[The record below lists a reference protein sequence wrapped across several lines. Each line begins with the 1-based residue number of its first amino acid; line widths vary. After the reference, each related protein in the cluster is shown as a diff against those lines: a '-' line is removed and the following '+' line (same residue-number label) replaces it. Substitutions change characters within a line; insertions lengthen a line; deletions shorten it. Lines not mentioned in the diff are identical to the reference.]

1 MKTIVALFLA
11 CFTTALFGQ
20 GPPIQRNDFT
30 TNGNPSARGVVT
42 NIVNGISALATN
54 YPQSFSIDFAGMGN
68 GVPGAAGFVDYRNRN
83 WNILGV
89 LSNDTRITNGYL
101 EADMSLPSGRT
112 AVYLYPSNGIPFPVT
127 EIGIEYEHVWTNANT
142 GFLAAM
148 NMSLSTNP
156 MAVAG
161 EINWSVG
168 FHITIAFQTITVD
181 LLTNGLGSSVTLGTF
196 NVDNG
201 FQISNF
207 GQRKHL
213 RLIFPGNNTIQ
224 CVGDG
229 FWGSITNS
237 RIEQFRATGT
247 NKTYAYWEW
256 GNFSGSSVPF
266 YTFRTYSVWAN
277 NQLEYEGGTPLPL
290 YYGRNANNYLSRSNT
305 TANLGI
311 ISPTL
316 DAITEFQFYA
326 GYATPVFKANS
337 SGFFPIAAGVTGT
350 STGMIGQFKF
360 VKPLAATASRV
371 LMNGADGIATNVTSA
386 TPSTTYLHPD
396 GTEGSPSGSGI
407 PVLDGTGTNLSAS
420 YFTGVTNSPLV
431 ARGTNGVPMWWVLTN
446 RLGVVGTAQGTSTV
460 NSAQQI
466 YDPGTG
472 RFQIL
477 VSNNAPVLTILGGV
491 SVGIGTTNPA
501 GVGLDVPGTIWTGT
515 VQPTNANVINTITGA
530 TVNATSGNFTGTA
543 TGATLRATSGQI
555 TGTSTQGIM
564 QATTANVSGT
574 VTGATVT
581 AASGNFSG
589 TITGATL
596 NVTTGNHTGTS
607 TGATVQATTLIA
619 DRAITHGRTNATGTA
634 VTADWNG
641 PRRLRLDL
649 SGTTTISFTNCPAAN
664 GNWAEFILELYATTT
679 VPATTIANVDSRA
692 INFGKRGLQ
701 LVNGETNF
709 VQIIFDGTNFIG
721 SCWQDLTT
729 GSGPYMLQTQAVFT
743 AATTL
748 SGIAETNTT
757 LAGVG
762 GANTNFTGQAN
773 DAVVYIDAGTTN
785 VNFVAIMPGAVG
797 LTYTPCYILSNLT
810 TTARQ
815 FSFSSVTNQLFPLQQ
830 YDGITL
836 PITITNKHRAI
847 LSVMITSTQ
856 TFWALKQCTN
866 GF

>member
-11 CFTTALFGQ
+11 CFATALFGQ

-30 TNGNPSARGVVT
+30 TNANPSARGVVT

-112 AVYLYPSNGIPFPVT
+112 AAYLYPSNGIPFPVT

-181 LLTNGLGSSVTLGTF
+181 LLTNGLGSSVNLGTF

-290 YYGRNANNYLSRSNT
+290 DYGRNANNYLSRSNT
-305 TANLGI
+305 TVNLGI
-311 ISPTL
+311 ISPTV

-337 SGFFPIAAGVTGT
+337 SGFFTTAAGVSGT
-350 STGMIGQFKF
+350 STGQIGQFKF

-466 YDPGTG
+466 YDPATG

-501 GVGLDVPGTIWTGT
+501 GVGLDVPGTVWAGT
-515 VQPTNANVINTITGA
+515 VQPTNANVINT
-530 TVNATSGNFTGTA
+530 A
-543 TGATLRATSGQI
+543 TGAT
-555 TGTSTQGIM
+555 
-564 QATTANVSGT
+564 
-574 VTGATVT
+574 
-581 AASGNFSG
+581 F
-589 TITGATL
+589 
-596 NVTTGNHTGTS
+596 
-607 TGATVQATTLIA
+607 QATTLIA
-619 DRAITHGRTNATGTA
+619 NRAITHGRTNATGTA

-664 GNWAEFILELYATTT
+664 GNWQEFILELYATTT
-679 VPATTIANVDSRA
+679 VPTTTIANVDSRA

-721 SCWQDLTT
+721 QCWQDLVT
-729 GSGPYMLQTQAVFT
+729 GTGPYMLQTQAVFT

-748 SGIAETNTT
+748 SGIAYTNTT
-757 LAGVG
+757 IAGVG
-762 GANTNFTGQAN
+762 GANTNFTGQAA
-773 DAVVYIDAGTTN
+773 DSVVYIDGGTTN
-785 VNFVAIMPGAVG
+785 VNFVAIMPGASGVSYFP
-797 LTYTPCYILSNLT
+797 LYIITNLT
-810 TTARQ
+810 TTSRTL
-815 FSFSSVTNQLFPLQQ
+815 SFSSATNRLINLQQ

-836 PITITNKHRAI
+836 PITLSNKHTAYVSTHLNGSNAAYAI
-847 LSVMITSTQ
+847 KV
-856 TFWALKQCTN
+856 CTN